1 MTSRTTARFW
11 HCYRKLPP
19 EIRSLARKNYALW
32 HNDPSHFSLRFKPV
46 GNGEWSARI
55 GLHYRATGRFAD
67 RAVFVWDWIG
77 THAEY
82 DRLAGRG

>member
-1 MTSRTTARFW
+1 MIQATSPSDSSLSETA
-11 HCYRKLPP
+11 
-19 EIRSLARKNYALW
+19 
-32 HNDPSHFSLRFKPV
+32 
-46 GNGEWSARI
+46 NGLRI

>member
-11 HCYRKLPP
+11 DCYRKLPQ
-19 EIRSLARKNYALW
+19 EIRHLARKNYALW
-32 HNDPSHFSLRFKPV
+32 NDDPGHPSLRFKPI
-46 GNGEWSARI
+46 GKGEWSVRI

-67 RAVFVWDWIG
+67 RSIFVWDWIG